1 MIGGSKAGIR
11 AAEMVLPCTELDATL
26 GFFTGRLG
34 FRLEA
39 IFPADAPAV
48 AVVAGHGL
56 RLRLVHGDVGA
67 AGTIRLWCAR
77 RTRSPAA
84 RVC

>member
-1 MIGGSKAGIR
+1 MIGGGNTGIR
-11 AAEMVLPCTELDATL
+11 AEMVLPCAELDATL
-26 GFFTGRLG
+26 V
-34 FRLEA
+34 
-39 IFPADAPAV
+39 I
-48 AVVAGHGL
+48 AGHGL